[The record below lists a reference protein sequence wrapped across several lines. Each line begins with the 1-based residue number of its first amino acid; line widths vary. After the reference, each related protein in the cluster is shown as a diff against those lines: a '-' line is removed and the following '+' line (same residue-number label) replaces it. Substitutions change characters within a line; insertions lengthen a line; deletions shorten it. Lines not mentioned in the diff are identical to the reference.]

1 MRRLDVFSY
10 VDKTIREKLEADALL
25 ITLNRDSAV
34 VSSDDP
40 TAFISILGPVPIP
53 RLVGSQEIVLD
64 WYPFVRRTE
73 LSHVLDAAR
82 DIVNAGSAAFREL
95 LHSSMSVNSV
105 FGFQD
110 FGAAETPLIRLHSC
124 CLTGDVFASRR
135 CDCRPQLD
143 AAFEQIIDDGCGAIV
158 YMSGHEGR
166 GIGLWAKAVTY
177 LLQDQGQNTYEA
189 NVALGLPEDSRDFSD
204 AAVLLRYFL
213 KGRAIRLLSNNP
225 DKRQQLE
232 RHDQPVAEVVPI
244 VAGVCEHNIKYI
256 QAKRHKGHLVPDDI

>member
-1 MRRLDVFSY
+1 MFSY

-25 ITLNRDSAV
+25 ITLNQDSAI

-40 TAFISILGPVPIP
+40 AAFLSILGPVPIP
-53 RLVGSQEIVLD
+53 RFIGSREVVLD

-73 LSHVLDAAR
+73 LSQVLDAAR
-82 DIVNAGSAAFREL
+82 DVVNGGSAAFRDL
-95 LHSSMSVNSV
+95 LRSSMSVNSV
-105 FGFQD
+105 FAFQGFTE
-110 FGAAETPLIRLHSC
+110 AEAPLVRLHSC
-124 CLTGDVFASRR
+124 CLTGDVFESRR
-135 CDCRPQLD
+135 CDCKPQLD
-143 AAFEQIIDDGCGAIV
+143 AAFKQIVDNGHGAIV

-225 DKRQQLE
+225 DKRRQLE
-232 RHDQPVAEVVPI
+232 RHQQPVSEVVSL
-244 VAGVCEHNIKYI
+244 VVGVCEHNIKYI
-256 QAKRHKGHLVPDDI
+256 EAKRHKGHLVPDDL

>member
-1 MRRLDVFSY
+1 MFSY

-25 ITLNRDSAV
+25 ITLNQDSAI

-40 TAFISILGPVPIP
+40 AAFISILGPVPIP
-53 RLVGSQEIVLD
+53 RLVGSQEVVLD

-82 DIVNAGSAAFREL
+82 AVVNGGSAAFRDL

-105 FGFQD
+105 FALKGF
-110 FGAAETPLIRLHSC
+110 ATTEAPLVRLHSC
-124 CLTGDVFASRR
+124 CLTGDVFGSRR

-143 AAFEQIIDDGCGAIV
+143 AAFEQIVNEGHGAIV

-225 DKRQQLE
+225 DKREQLE
-232 RHDQPVAEVVPI
+232 QHAQPVSDVVPL
-244 VAGVCEHNIKYI
+244 VAGVNEHNIKYI
-256 QAKRHKGHLVPDDI
+256 EAKRHKGHLVPDDL

>member
-1 MRRLDVFSY
+1 MFSY

-25 ITLNRDSAV
+25 ITLDRESAIV
-34 VSSDDP
+34 PSDDAS
-40 TAFISILGPVPIP
+40 AFISILGPVPIP
-53 RLVGSQEIVLD
+53 RLVGSREVVLD
-64 WYPFVRRTE
+64 WYLFVRRTE
-73 LSHVLDAAR
+73 LSQVLDAAR
-82 DIVNAGSAAFREL
+82 DVVDGGSAAFRDL

-105 FGFQD
+105 FALQGFSEAD
-110 FGAAETPLIRLHSC
+110 APLVRLHSC
-124 CLTGDVFASRR
+124 CLTGDVFESRR
-135 CDCRPQLD
+135 CDCKPQLD
-143 AAFEQIIDDGCGAIV
+143 AAFEQIVDDGHGAIV

-166 GIGLWAKAVTY
+166 GIGLWAKAITY

-232 RHDQPVAEVVPI
+232 QHEQPVSEVVSL
-244 VAGVCEHNIKYI
+244 VAGVNEHNIKYLE
-256 QAKRHKGHLVPDDI
+256 AKRHKGHLVPDDL